1 MVVTMKTI
9 WMTLGEDHGQ
19 GSPQCREGPLDPGAR
34 SVGGDVLGVWR
45 KTVQLGGC
53 IGVDFCPS
61 RRPGKDE
68 GFFLL
73 PRAEAMV
80 RLGWLGGG
88 LGGALGW
95 AVGEG

>member
-1 MVVTMKTI
+1 
-9 WMTLGEDHGQ
+9 
-19 GSPQCREGPLDPGAR
+19 
-34 SVGGDVLGVWR
+34 
-45 KTVQLGGC
+45 
-53 IGVDFCPS
+53 VDFCPS

-88 LGGALGW
+88 L
-95 AVGEG
+95 